1 MDSDLFFSE
10 SRWKIL
16 EILATNPSSPLEI
29 SQKVKTSV
37 AYVSQQLKLLEAAN
51 LIAKKKTGMAGKG
64 QPRSVYTIVKE
75 ILYLTVLVKDKPA
88 KKMIYLSDYHKIIL
102 KIWLLENSV
111 SHYYI
116 EKLYWKIEEDLKD
129 IKSILVGN
137 LKPKPSIFIVS
148 DSKILK
154 LKINSFLKEI
164 NHWLECSV
172 ISEQELK
179 KTSRE
184 NLCSIYDSNFL
195 VLEKEV
201 KGGNK

>member
-1 MDSDLFFSE
+1 MDSNLLLSE

-29 SQKVKTSV
+29 SQKVKTST

-51 LIAKKKTGMAGKG
+51 LIVKKKTGMAEKG
-64 QPRSVYTIVKE
+64 QPRSVYTIVQE
-75 ILYLTVLVKDKPA
+75 ILYLTALVKDKPV
-88 KKMIYLSDYHKIIL
+88 KKMIYLSDHHRLIL
-102 KIWLLENSV
+102 KIWLLENSE

-116 EKLYWKIEEDLKD
+116 EKLYWRIEEDLND
-129 IKSILVGN
+129 IKSILIN
-137 LKPKPSIFIVS
+137 SLKLKPSILIVS

-164 NHWLECSV
+164 NHWLECSI

-195 VLEKEV
+195 VLEKEM